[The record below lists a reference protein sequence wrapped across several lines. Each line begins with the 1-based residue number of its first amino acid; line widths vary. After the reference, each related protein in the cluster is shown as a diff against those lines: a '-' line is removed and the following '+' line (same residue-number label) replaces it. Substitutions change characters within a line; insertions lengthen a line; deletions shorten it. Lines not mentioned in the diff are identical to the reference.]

1 MIWRRPDND
10 EIADVLERVSD
21 LLETQ
26 GADVFRIRAW
36 RGAADSARALS
47 DELTTVLASDG
58 IPGLIRLPAI
68 GKSISAAIQE
78 YVETGHLTLLDRLE
92 GEASAEDLFTTV
104 PGVGE
109 DLAHRIHE
117 HLAIETLEDLE
128 VAAHDGRLDGVP
140 GFGPRR
146 VQGVRDA
153 LATMLRSSGLRR
165 ARRAQHERA
174 EADATRPDVSE
185 LLAVDAVYRHGAAD
199 GTLRRIAPRRFNP
212 EGEAWLPMLHLERGE
227 WAFTAMFSN
236 TARAHAL
243 GTTRDWVLVWYEQD
257 GREALCTVV
266 TERRGLLAGRRVVR
280 GRERECAR
288 HYESAAL
295 REPTNTDANA
305 RTTPSTHSNTTP
317 GGSADDSAGGASEDG
332 GSKSR

>member
-1 MIWRRPDND
+1 MIRRRPDND

-21 LLETQ
+21 LLESQ
-26 GADVFRIRAW
+26 GADVFRVRAW
-36 RGAADSARALS
+36 RGAADTARALER
-47 DELTTVLASDG
+47 ELVRVLAEEG
-58 IPGLIRLPAI
+58 IPGLVRLPAI

-78 YVETGHLTLLDRLE
+78 YVETGHLALLDRLE

-104 PGVGE
+104 PGIGE

-128 VAAHDGRLDGVP
+128 VAAHDGRLDHVP

-165 ARRAQHERA
+165 ARRAQHER
-174 EADATRPDVSE
+174 DAARAPRPDVAA
-185 LLAVDAVYRHGAAD
+185 LLEVDAAYRDGARD
-199 GTLRRIAPRRFNP
+199 GTLRLIAPRRFNP
-212 EGEAWLPMLHLERGE
+212 EGKAWLPVLHLERAG
-227 WAFTAMFSN
+227 WAYTAMFSN

-243 GTTRDWVLVWYEQD
+243 GTTKDWVLVWYERG
-257 GREALCTVV
+257 GREELCTIV
-266 TERRGLLAGRRVVR
+266 TERRGPLQDHRVVR

-288 HYESAAL
+288 YYA
-295 REPTNTDANA
+295 
-305 RTTPSTHSNTTP
+305 
-317 GGSADDSAGGASEDG
+317 SADRRVLPPGP
-332 GSKSR
+332 

>member
-1 MIWRRPDND
+1 MIRRQPDND
-10 EIADVLERVSD
+10 EIADLLERVSD
-21 LLETQ
+21 LLEAQ
-26 GADVFRIRAW
+26 GADVFRVRAW
-36 RGAADSARALS
+36 RGAADTARAL
-47 DELTTVLASDG
+47 DREVAAVLEEGG
-58 IPGLIRLPAI
+58 IPALVKLPGI
-68 GKSISAAIQE
+68 GKSISAAIRE
-78 YVETGHLTLLDRLE
+78 YVETGRLALLDRLE

-117 HLAIETLEDLE
+117 HLAVETLEDLE
-128 VAAHDGRLDGVP
+128 VAAHDGRLDRVP

-165 ARRAQHERA
+165 ARRAQHEHDPDAA
-174 EADATRPDVSE
+174 EAPRPDVAT
-185 LLAVDAVYRHGAAD
+185 LLEIDALYRQGAAD

-212 EGEAWLPMLHLERGE
+212 EGEAWLPVLHVARGA

-243 GTTRDWVLVWYEQD
+243 GTTHDWVLVWTEH
-257 GREALCTVV
+257 GGHETLCTVV
-266 TERRGLLAGRRVVR
+266 TERRGPLVGHRVVR

-288 HYESAAL
+288 HY
-295 REPTNTDANA
+295 
-305 RTTPSTHSNTTP
+305 
-317 GGSADDSAGGASEDG
+317 ASVG
-332 GSKSR
+332 